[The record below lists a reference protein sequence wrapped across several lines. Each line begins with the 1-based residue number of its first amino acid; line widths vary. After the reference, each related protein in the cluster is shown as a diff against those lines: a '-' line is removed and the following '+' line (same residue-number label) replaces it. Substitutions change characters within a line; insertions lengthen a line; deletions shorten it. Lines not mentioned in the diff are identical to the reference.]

1 MYRARVFTFVL
12 RVVKQYEEAEDIAQ
26 ETFLRAWRYLA
37 RYNESRPFRSWL
49 FAIARN
55 LALNALR
62 RPRAV
67 IVSLDGEGG
76 GRLVATI
83 ASSADSPAAE
93 ALSREQRRRLAAAL
107 QQLTP
112 RAAMV
117 FTLFYQEGMSIAEIA
132 RVAGMT
138 RGAVKVALHRARE
151 TLRRHLAQ
159 PDEPP
164 RGDADRTVAD
174 KRGDGE

>member
-1 MYRARVFTFVL
+1 MDRSDDEERRLVVAARSGDHSAFRRIVDMYRARVFTFVL

-67 IVSLDGEGG
+67 IVSLDGEG
-76 GRLVATI
+76 
-83 ASSADSPAAE
+83 
-93 ALSREQRRRLAAAL
+93 
-107 QQLTP
+107 
-112 RAAMV
+112 
-117 FTLFYQEGMSIAEIA
+117 
-132 RVAGMT
+132 
-138 RGAVKVALHRARE
+138 
-151 TLRRHLAQ
+151 HLAITAIEENYEGQ
-159 PDEPP
+159 PYTSARIKTQGLFDCYLLNC
-164 RGDADRTVAD
+164 RLLAGHSRNVLGVC
-174 KRGDGE
+174 KRNASY